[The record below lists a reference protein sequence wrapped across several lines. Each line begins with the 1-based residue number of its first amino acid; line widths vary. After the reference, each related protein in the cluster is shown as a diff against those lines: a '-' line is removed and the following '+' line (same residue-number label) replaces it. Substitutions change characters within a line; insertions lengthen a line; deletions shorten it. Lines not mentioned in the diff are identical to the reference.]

1 MKQHVQQL
9 DEGKDRSQLTGQKR
23 KSDHLQEETLQPQ
36 LQREKGLSRHHSR
49 APLPPA
55 CYPTPNSTINTIQ
68 QTKKEKVKN
77 RIERLRIVT
86 CREEEREWDAGN
98 KTGRFLIAPRIM
110 RVVAIVSVRTQ
121 SRGDNNNNDGWC

>member
-1 MKQHVQQL
+1 MLYTTIFYISIFQCFN
-9 DEGKDRSQLTGQKR
+9 DF
-23 KSDHLQEETLQPQ
+23 QEE
-36 LQREKGLSRHHSR
+36 
-49 APLPPA
+49 
-55 CYPTPNSTINTIQ
+55 CYSPNSTINTIQ
-68 QTKKEKVKN
+68 QTKKEKVKK